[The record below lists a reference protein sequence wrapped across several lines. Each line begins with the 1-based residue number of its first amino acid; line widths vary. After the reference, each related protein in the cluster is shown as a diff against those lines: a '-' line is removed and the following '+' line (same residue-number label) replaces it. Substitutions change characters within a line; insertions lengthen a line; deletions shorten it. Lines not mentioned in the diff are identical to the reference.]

1 MLKMF
6 QILWQIVL
14 VNHRLTDDVSFLLIG
29 NKPECKK
36 ILVGAI
42 LKALRWNKSWNKK
55 KVEMGSA
62 AMTNLGVMQRKSVS
76 QDKNPTLRIHWQ
88 IYAED
93 AS

>member
-1 MLKMF
+1 M
-6 QILWQIVL
+6 
-14 VNHRLTDDVSFLLIG
+14 NHRLTDDVSFLLIG

-62 AMTNLGVMQRKSVS
+62 AMTNLGAAQKCLTR
-76 QDKNPTLRIHWQ
+76 
-88 IYAED
+88 
-93 AS
+93 